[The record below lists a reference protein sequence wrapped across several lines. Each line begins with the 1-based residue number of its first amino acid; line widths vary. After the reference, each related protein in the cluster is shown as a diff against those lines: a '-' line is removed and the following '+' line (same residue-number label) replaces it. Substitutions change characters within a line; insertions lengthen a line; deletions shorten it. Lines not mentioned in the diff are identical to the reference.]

1 MSEDARKNVDVKP
14 DKTVIK
20 ALSQGGLLGGT
31 GEVMVDVKDG
41 KILRIRPF
49 HFDWKYDGSTFRPW
63 KIQRNGAVLEP
74 GLKSRPAPYMTAY
87 KKRTYSPNRILYPL
101 KRVDWD
107 PDGERNPQNRGV
119 SKYERISW
127 DEATDII
134 AKEIVRIQK
143 TVRSQRDPRPGRRP
157 RREQDHP
164 HAARPQR
171 PPARRDGRLHP
182 AGPPAG
188 QLGGLVLGLQARLG
202 PRVPGHD
209 GPAAQRRQGHH
220 RALRDGPQVGLRRRD
235 HAVGLHRPER
245 HQHLLLLDRGGH
257 QAGLHLP
264 RPQLRRGRPRRQ
276 VDPGAPQQRRR
287 PPARHH
293 PRVAQGGLLGQGV
306 RRDPRRRHGQG
317 RGLRARR
324 RRRRP
329 EVARMGRAQVRRA
342 RVDHQGA
349 RPRVRRPSAPRSST
363 TSAAR

>member
-1 MSEDARKNVDVKP
+1 
-14 DKTVIK
+14 
-20 ALSQGGLLGGT
+20 
-31 GEVMVDVKDG
+31 
-41 KILRIRPF
+41 
-49 HFDWKYDGSTFRPW
+49 
-63 KIQRNGAVLEP
+63 
-74 GLKSRPAPYMTAY
+74 MTAY

-143 TVRSQRDPRPGRRP
+143 QYGPNAILVQGDGHGESKTI
-157 RREQDHP
+157 HTP
-164 HAARPQR
+164 HGHS
-171 PPARRDGRLHP
+171 GRLLDAMGGFTLQVRQPDSWEGWYWGSKHVWGHGFQGMMAP
-182 AGPPAG
+182 QLNVGKDISEHCDMVLKWGCDDETTPWGFTG
-188 QLGGLVLGLQARLG
+188 QNATNISYFWTEV
-202 PRVPGHD
+202 
-209 GPAAQRRQGHH
+209 
-220 RALRDGPQVGLRRRD
+220 
-235 HAVGLHRPER
+235 
-245 HQHLLLLDRGGH
+245 GH

-276 VDPGAPQQRRR
+276 VDPRPPQQRRR
-287 PPARHH
+287 PAAGHH
-293 PRVAQGGLLGQGV
+293 LRVAQGRLLGQGV

-324 RRRRP
+324 RRRHP
-329 EVARMGRAQVRRA
+329 EVARVGLAQVRRA

-349 RPRVRRPSAPRSST
+349 RARVRGKQVHRRSST